1 MPVESVAIHLLEN
14 FHKLR
19 AIATVTENKCK
30 KGLWRGEKISYFLK
44 YGYIFLALKPFLIS
58 ISSSSSL
65 TF

>member
-30 KGLWRGEKISYFLK
+30 KGLWRGEKISYFL
-44 YGYIFLALKPFLIS
+44 
-58 ISSSSSL
+58 
-65 TF
+65 